1 MAGAETAEHHDAPL
15 VLQFYSRAH
24 LARLLLPYLRRSS
37 AAPAGARV
45 VSVHAPGHEGAVRLD
60 DLGLTRRPRPTPV
73 DWLFPGWLRRLTGLD
88 PGYVLG
94 RVKHSA
100 GMTTLFFEELARRER
115 EGAERPLL
123 EARDGTRGVAFLHVF
138 PGLVKTEEF
147 AKGDF
152 PPVVKFFL
160 VYVML
165 TLITPFTVAVG
176 KVGESIAAMAEDA
189 RLRGAGAAGQD
200 AEGAAVGSDGTVGS
214 GVYCLNWDGKRL
226 IKDKTM
232 AELREKGAVE
242 IVWDH
247 CLRVFDSHSEAR

>member
-1 MAGAETAEHHDAPL
+1 

-24 LARLLLPYLRRSS
+24 LARLLLPHLRRSA

-60 DLGLTRRPRPTPV
+60 DPGLTRRPRATAA

-88 PGYVLG
+88 PGFVLG
-94 RVKHSA
+94 RVRHSTA
-100 GMTTLFFEELARRER
+100 MTTLFFEELARRER

-123 EARDGTRGVAFLHVF
+123 EAGGGGTRGVAFLHVF

-165 TLITPFTVAVG
+165 MLITPFTVAVG
-176 KVGESIAAMAEDA
+176 TVGESIAAMAEDA
-189 RLRGAGAAGQD
+189 RLRGAGAVGQD
-200 AEGAAVGSDGTVGS
+200 GEEAAVGSDGTVGS

-226 IKDKTM
+226 IKDKTVK
-232 AELREKGAVE
+232 ELREKGAVE

-247 CLRVFDSHSEAR
+247 CLRVFDINSGAR